1 MNTTIRRRQGAPL
14 IVALM
19 LILAVLAGCGQE
31 AAGSP
36 ATPRVPAA
44 GKPATVLRVGYQK
57 GGSLPILKGQGTLE
71 KRLNA
76 LGVTVQWTEF
86 AAGPPLLEALNTGSI
101 DLGSTGQTPPIFA
114 QAAGTPLVYIAA
126 IAATPGG
133 QALIVPKDSPIK
145 AVSELKGK
153 KVAFAKG
160 SSAHFFTINVLQEA
174 GLQYSD
180 IKPVFLTPPDARAA
194 FDGGSVDAW
203 VIWDPYL
210 TIARKATEARVLHD
224 GTSLTPTHSYYLAAR
239 SFVDQHPD
247 VLDVALE
254 EIQAVE
260 KWSGENPQEVAK
272 ILAPVIG
279 VDASILEE
287 VSRRQKFGIE
297 PVSDA
302 LVIEQQSIADTFFK
316 LGLIPK
322 QINIREAVWSWEG
335 NE

>member
-1 MNTTIRRRQGAPL
+1 MNTTIRRRPVAPL
-14 IVALM
+14 VLAM
-19 LILAVLAGCGQE
+19 VLILAVLAGCGRD

-36 ATPRVPAA
+36 AQPSGAQDRA
-44 GKPATVLRVGYQK
+44 VLRIGYQK

-71 KRLNA
+71 KRLNE
-76 LGVTVQWTEF
+76 LGVTVEWTEF
-86 AAGPPLLEALNTGSI
+86 AAGPPLLEALNTGSV

-126 IAATPGG
+126 IAATPNG
-133 QALIVPKDSPIK
+133 QALLVPKDSPIK

-180 IKPVFLTPPDARAA
+180 IEPVFLTPPDARAA

-224 GTSLTPTHSYYLAAR
+224 GSSLTPTHSYYLAAR
-239 SFVDQHPD
+239 SFTEQHPD
-247 VLDVALE
+247 ILDVALE
-254 EIQAVE
+254 EIQKVE

-287 VSRRQKFGIE
+287 VARRQNFGIE

-302 LVIEQQSIADTFFK
+302 LVAEQQSIADTFFN

-322 QINIREAVWSWEG
+322 QITISEAVWRWEG
-335 NE
+335 DE